1 MSYTKVHPHGNSS
14 KTEHP
19 DIRTFQYLLNAER
32 QLLQSNKPHKVYKD
46 LVATADPFTTSSQSE
61 EPRNLR
67 QIQNGKYLIQKKQKP
82 MKRLTLIDFLFWYF
96 CYLRKW
102 FSQIK
107 VSQNSQGS
115 SRSRNQILPTKL
127 YF

>member
-102 FSQIK
+102 FS
-107 VSQNSQGS
+107 
-115 SRSRNQILPTKL
+115 
-127 YF
+127 